1 MRASEV
7 SLRGDTRWLL
17 VGNSRWHWAAEQQ
30 GQRRYWSVPTAHPL
44 EVQPQ
49 RWAAVGPVPDGLL
62 DPARQLLLEQVPLRH
77 MPQALGIDRALA
89 GFQAWSL
96 AQAPVLVADA
106 GTALSLTWI
115 DERGRFAGGRLMA
128 GAALQLRALHLGT
141 QALPAIDMAALEVP
155 GGALEPWPQQTAQ
168 ALLTGVLEGL
178 AGALQR
184 AARQLAL
191 QEPRL
196 QLWLTGGDAGRL
208 AALLN
213 SSTSDQTPGVW
224 RWDPGL
230 CLDGLARVAEL
241 S

>member
-1 MRASEV
+1 M

-30 GQRRYWSVPTAHPL
+30 GQRRYWSVPSAQDI

-49 RWAAVGPVPDGLL
+49 RWAAVGAVPVGLL
-62 DPARQLLLEQVPLRH
+62 DPARQLLLDQVPLQQL
-77 MPQALGIDRALA
+77 PQALGIDRALA

-115 DERGRFAGGRLMA
+115 DGRGRFAGGRLMA
-128 GAALQLRALHLGT
+128 GAALQLRALHQGT
-141 QALPAIDMAALEVP
+141 QALPAIDMAAVAAS
-155 GGALEPWPQQTAQ
+155 GAALEPWPRQTAQ
-168 ALLTGVLEGL
+168 ALLSGVFEGL

-184 AARQLAL
+184 AAGQLAL
-191 QEPRL
+191 QEPQL

-208 AALLN
+208 ASLLN
-213 SSTSDQTPGVW
+213 GAPGDQPPGCW